1 MPKKLPRMIA
11 ELPLRPVRLLHRTG
25 YIGKS
30 VVRVRSDQSYR
41 AHNQNQDHGQHYR
54 VLSNILPR
62 VFRPNPADEF
72 GHALPPAP
80 NLLPTTVDY
89 AIWTHPSCP
98 TVRSLSILEKVK
110 IQVAN

>member
-62 VFRPNPADEF
+62 VFRPILRMNSDM
-72 GHALPPAP
+72 H
-80 NLLPTTVDY
+80 
-89 AIWTHPSCP
+89 
-98 TVRSLSILEKVK
+98 SLQPLICC
-110 IQVAN
+110 QQR